1 MLLENSIDALAE
13 RKLERMMSYAHVA
26 TLYVRKLIF
35 PFNLSYD
42 WGWPCVKHIT
52 TLTDFRNLGT
62 LLEVMSILC
71 ICWYSLKNRNAV
83 LLWSL
88 ALTIIRYVPASNLFF
103 PVGTI
108 VAERLLFL
116 PSMGFC
122 LGAGY
127 SVAELI
133 NAANAPRA
141 RRNAQFAKRA
151 KLASSMFIC
160 AYILFMGIK
169 T

>member
-1 MLLENSIDALAE
+1 MLLHSHKYGLRRTFDNAPPENWTLLENSIDALAE
-13 RKLERMMSYAHVA
+13 RKLERMLSYAHVA
-26 TLYVRKLIF
+26 TMYVRKLIF

-127 SVAELI
+127 SQWL
-133 NAANAPRA
+133 N
-141 RRNAQFAKRA
+141 
-151 KLASSMFIC
+151 
-160 AYILFMGIK
+160 
-169 T
+169 